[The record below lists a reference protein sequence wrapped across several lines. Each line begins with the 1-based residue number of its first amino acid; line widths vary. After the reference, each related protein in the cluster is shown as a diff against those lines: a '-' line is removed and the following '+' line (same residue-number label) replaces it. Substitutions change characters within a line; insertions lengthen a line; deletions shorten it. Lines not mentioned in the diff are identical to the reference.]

1 MGRRD
6 DDERE
11 DGETE
16 SVPET
21 AFPDGI
27 DAKTS
32 EAGGEVSM
40 SLEETNRVREK
51 LGLKPLRTGESD
63 RAKRKR
69 EAEEQ
74 AHAARRD
81 AEKSKETAEIAAR
94 IAAAKEKRQMEA
106 RNRST
111 AQLGEADDTEDDLSA
126 WVNKSRDIEL
136 KKKLEAK
143 RKAEELARKLA
154 EQDDDFEDSE
164 SDDDAEAREKKRLG
178 ELYTSDALAGL
189 RVRHGADEVAEGE
202 TVVLTLK
209 DSSIL
214 DETRTGVNDEG
225 DELENVLLAEEKRR
239 KRARAEAAKRPA
251 DKPFDEEDETANDG
265 PTVLGKYDEKKD
277 DDGLTLNAAGA
288 VSAAEELRKAEIRR
302 RLAASLGGAPA
313 GAREQS
319 AATEKKT
326 LAEFLTPAEVEA
338 REVADAA
345 ATFKKPKKKRRK
357 KLREKKLEVDELEGD
372 ALVPATSELGSRR
385 AREEEGSAADAAAA
399 TDRWRRDARFA
410 AALADAKRRTDARIL
425 AEMAG
430 DGPEGE
436 EDEAELER
444 ALARSRRAAAEGTRG
459 GVDFV
464 VAAVAERRAREEAEG
479 VAGVAGVADRVDAAG
494 AVVFDDAREFV
505 QGIDGGAFPNPEAGA
520 AGDGTDASEDEEAPF
535 APPPPPPG
543 SGADADGDGLPPPPS
558 PPPPDASPPAAP
570 ADRVTLGGIGES
582 STASKGLAATLALLK
597 DTGKLRETEMWDGRT
612 NDKKPLALQ
621 RAREAA
627 ALPSGEHEGKK
638 FDFNLDKYDEF
649 GRKMTPKEAFRD
661 LCHKFH
667 GIEPSKNKKDK
678 RLKRYQEEMK
688 QKKLAE
694 KLAEEG
700 AVGSMESM
708 KRVQQVSHAP
718 FLMLDGKLRAGQS
731 SNAEGMFAA
740 RDEARGAKRA
750 SAAGKDE
757 PVASRLGAVG
767 EKTKVAFQMSRP
779 KR

>member
-11 DGETE
+11 DGEADGA
-16 SVPET
+16 PET
-21 AFPDGI
+21 AFPEGI
-27 DAKTS
+27 DAKTT

-51 LGLKPLRTGESD
+51 LGLKPLRVGESD
-63 RAKRKR
+63 RAKRQR
-69 EAEEQ
+69 EAEQ
-74 AHAARRD
+74 AAHAARRD

-94 IAAAKEKRQMEA
+94 IAAAKERRQMDA
-106 RNRST
+106 RNRAT
-111 AQLGEADDTEDDLSA
+111 AQLGEADDAEDDLSA
-126 WVNKSRDIEL
+126 WVSKSRDIEL
-136 KKKLEAK
+136 KEKLEAK

-164 SDDDAEAREKKRLG
+164 SDDDGETRPKKSLG
-178 ELYTSDALAGL
+178 DMYTSEALAGL

-239 KRARAEAAKRPA
+239 KRARAEATKRPA
-251 DKPFDEEDETANDG
+251 NPFAEEDENDK
-265 PTVLGKYDEKKD
+265 TLLGKYDEKKEED
-277 DDGLTLNAAGA
+277 TLTLNDAGA
-288 VSAAEELRKAEIRR
+288 VSAAEEARKAEIRR

-313 GAREQS
+313 GAEEQS

-338 REVADAA
+338 REAA
-345 ATFKKPKKKRRK
+345 AAAAKFNRPKKKRRK
-357 KLREKKLEVDELEGD
+357 KLREKKLDVDELEGD
-372 ALVPATSELGSRR
+372 ALVPAASELGSRR
-385 AREEEGSAADAAAA
+385 RREEEGSAADAAAA
-399 TDRWRRDARFA
+399 TDRWRREAHFA
-410 AALADAKRRTDARIL
+410 AALTKAKRRTDERIL

-430 DGPEGE
+430 EEEEENLEE
-436 EDEAELER
+436 EDDELER
-444 ALARSRRAAAEGTRG
+444 ALARSRTAAAAAEKKSG
-459 GVDFV
+459 GVDAV
-464 VAAVAERRAREEAEG
+464 VAAVAERRLKDEALPGG
-479 VAGVAGVADRVDAAG
+479 VDGAASAGG
-494 AVVFDDAREFV
+494 VVFSDMQEFV
-505 QGIDGGAFPNPEAGA
+505 QGIDGGAREDGDETGDAMDA
-520 AGDGTDASEDEEAPF
+520 AEDEEMPP

-543 SGADADGDGLPPPPS
+543 AEADADSDGAMPPPP
-558 PPPPDASPPAAP
+558 PPPPTAVPPPAP
-570 ADRVTLGGIGES
+570 VERVNLGGIGEA

-597 DTGKLRETEMWDGRT
+597 DTGKLHETEMWDGRT

-678 RLKRYQEEMK
+678 RLRQYQEEMK

-708 KRVQQVSHAP
+708 KRVQQVSHSP

-731 SNAEGMFAA
+731 SHAEGGFAA
-740 RDEARGAKRA
+740 RDEEDGAKSA
-750 SAAGKDE
+750 GAAGNKK
-757 PVASRLGAVG
+757 PAASKLGAVG
-767 EKTKVAFQMSRP
+767 GAAKVAFQMSKP
-779 KR
+779 KQR

>member
-11 DGETE
+11 DGEADA
-16 SVPET
+16 PET
-21 AFPDGI
+21 AFPEGI
-27 DAKTS
+27 DAKTT

-63 RAKRKR
+63 RAKRQR

-74 AHAARRD
+74 AHTARRD

-106 RNRST
+106 RNRAT
-111 AQLGEADDTEDDLSA
+111 AQLGEADDAEDDLSA
-126 WVNKSRDIEL
+126 WVTKSRDIEL

-164 SDDDAEAREKKRLG
+164 SDDDASLTRGKKSLG
-178 ELYTSDALAGL
+178 DLYTSDALAGL

-209 DSSIL
+209 DASVL

-239 KRARAEAAKRPA
+239 KRARAEATKRPA
-251 DKPFDEEDETANDG
+251 DAPFAEEDENDK
-265 PTVLGKYDEKKD
+265 TRILGKYDEKKD
-277 DDGLTLNAAGA
+277 DDVLTLNDAGSI
-288 VSAAEELRKAEIRR
+288 SAAEERRKAEIRR

-326 LAEFLTPAEVEA
+326 LAEFLTPAEVAA
-338 REVADAA
+338 REAADAA
-345 ATFKKPKKKRRK
+345 AKFNKPKKKRRK
-357 KLREKKLEVDELEGD
+357 KLREKKLDVDELEGD
-372 ALVPATSELGSRR
+372 ALVPAASELGSRR
-385 AREEEGSAADAAAA
+385 TREEEGSAADAAAA
-399 TDRWRRDARFA
+399 TDRWRRDAQFA
-410 AALADAKRRTDARIL
+410 AALTKAKRRTDERIL

-430 DGPEGE
+430 DGLEEE
-436 EDEAELER
+436 EDDELER
-444 ALARSRRAAAEGTRG
+444 ALARSRRAAAENTKNERG
-459 GVDFV
+459 GVASV
-464 VAAVAERRAREEAEG
+464 VAAVAERRAKEEAEG
-479 VAGVAGVADRVDAAG
+479 GSERAGVAGG
-494 AVVFDDAREFV
+494 VVFSDTQEFV
-505 QGIDGGAFPNPEAGA
+505 QNIDGGAPTESA
-520 AGDGTDASEDEEAPF
+520 AGDEMDAAEDEEMPP

-543 SGADADGDGLPPPPS
+543 VDADADADSDGAMPPPP
-558 PPPPDASPPAAP
+558 PPPPGASPPAAP
-570 ADRVTLGGIGES
+570 AERVNLGGIGEA

-597 DTGKLRETEMWDGRT
+597 DTGKLGETEMWDGRT

-667 GIEPSKNKKDK
+667 GIEPSKNKKEK
-678 RLKRYQEEMK
+678 RLKQYQEEMK

-708 KRVQQVSHAP
+708 KRVQQVSHSP

-731 SNAEGMFAA
+731 SNAEGGFAG
-740 RDEARGAKRA
+740 RDEARGAKSA
-750 SAAGKDE
+750 GAAGNEE

-767 EKTKVAFQMSRP
+767 GKAKVAFQMSKP

>member
-6 DDERE
+6 DDDRE
-11 DGETE
+11 DGEAE
-16 SVPET
+16 DAPET

-27 DAKTS
+27 DAKTT

-63 RAKRKR
+63 RAKRQR
-69 EAEEQ
+69 EAEER

-81 AEKSKETAEIAAR
+81 AEKSKETAEIAVR

-106 RNRST
+106 RNRAT
-111 AQLGEADDTEDDLSA
+111 AQLGEADDADDDLSA

-136 KKKLEAK
+136 KKKLEEK

-164 SDDDAEAREKKRLG
+164 SDDDAERREKKRLG
-178 ELYTSDALAGL
+178 DVYASDALAGL

-202 TVVLTLK
+202 TVILTLK

-225 DELENVLLAEEKRR
+225 DELENVLLTEEKRR
-239 KRARAEAAKRPA
+239 KRARAEASKRPA
-251 DKPFDEEDETANDG
+251 AGSPFGEEDETATDG

-277 DDGLTLNAAGA
+277 DDALTLNDAGA
-288 VSAAEELRKAEIRR
+288 VSAAEERRKAEIRR
-302 RLAASLGGAPA
+302 RLAASLGGVSET
-313 GAREQS
+313 AREQS

-326 LAEFLTPAEVEA
+326 LAEFFTPAEVAA
-338 REVADAA
+338 REAAEAA
-345 ATFKKPKKKRRK
+345 AKFNKPKKKRRK
-357 KLREKKLEVDELEGD
+357 KLREKKLDVDELEGD

-385 AREEEGSAADAAAA
+385 RREEEGSAADAAAA
-399 TDRWRRDARFA
+399 TDRWRRDAQFA
-410 AALADAKRRTDARIL
+410 AALTKAKRRTDERIL

-430 DGPEGE
+430 DGPEAE
-436 EDEAELER
+436 EDDDELER
-444 ALARSRRAAAEGTRG
+444 ALERSRRAAAEGKRG

-464 VAAVAERRAREEAEG
+464 VAAVAERRAKDEAEEG
-479 VAGVAGVADRVDAAG
+479 ADRAG
-494 AVVFDDAREFV
+494 GTGGVVFSDTQEFV
-505 QGIDGGAFPNPEAGA
+505 QGIAGGAPEEGA
-520 AGDGTDASEDEEAPF
+520 AGDETGAAEDEEMPP

-543 SGADADGDGLPPPPS
+543 ADADADSDGAMPPPPPPPPGTS
-558 PPPPDASPPAAP
+558 PPPAS
-570 ADRVTLGGIGES
+570 ADRVNLGGISES
-582 STASKGLAATLALLK
+582 STASKGLAATLELLK

-667 GIEPSKNKKDK
+667 GIEPSKNKKEK
-678 RLKRYQEEMK
+678 RLKQYQEEMK

-708 KRVQQVSHAP
+708 KRVQQVSHSP

-731 SNAEGMFAA
+731 SNAEGAFAP
-740 RDEARGAKRA
+740 RDEETLNAKSA
-750 SAAGKDE
+750 DAAGNDE
-757 PVASRLGAVG
+757 PKKVVSRLGAVG
-767 EKTKVAFQMSRP
+767 GKAKVAFQMSRP

>member
-11 DGETE
+11 DGEADA
-16 SVPET
+16 PET
-21 AFPDGI
+21 AFPEGI
-27 DAKTS
+27 DAKTT

-63 RAKRKR
+63 RAKRQR

-74 AHAARRD
+74 AHTARRD

-106 RNRST
+106 RNRAT
-111 AQLGEADDTEDDLSA
+111 AQLGEADDAEDDLSA
-126 WVNKSRDIEL
+126 WVTKSRDIEL
-136 KKKLEAK
+136 KEKLEAK

-164 SDDDAEAREKKRLG
+164 SDDDASLTRGKKSLG
-178 ELYTSDALAGL
+178 DLYTSDALAGL

-209 DSSIL
+209 DASVL

-239 KRARAEAAKRPA
+239 KRARAEATKRPA
-251 DKPFDEEDETANDG
+251 DAPFAEEDENDK
-265 PTVLGKYDEKKD
+265 TRILGKYDEKKD
-277 DDGLTLNAAGA
+277 DDVLTLNDAGSI
-288 VSAAEELRKAEIRR
+288 SAAEERRKAEIRR

-326 LAEFLTPAEVEA
+326 LAEFLTPAEVAA
-338 REVADAA
+338 REAADAA
-345 ATFKKPKKKRRK
+345 AKFNKPKKKRRK
-357 KLREKKLEVDELEGD
+357 KLREKKLDVDELEGD
-372 ALVPATSELGSRR
+372 ALVPAASELGSRR
-385 AREEEGSAADAAAA
+385 TREEEGSAADAAAA
-399 TDRWRRDARFA
+399 TDRWRRDAQFA
-410 AALADAKRRTDARIL
+410 AALTKAKRRTDERIL

-430 DGPEGE
+430 DGLEEE
-436 EDEAELER
+436 EDDELER
-444 ALARSRRAAAEGTRG
+444 ALARSRRAAAENTKNERG
-459 GVDFV
+459 GVASV
-464 VAAVAERRAREEAEG
+464 VAAVAERRAKEEAEG
-479 VAGVAGVADRVDAAG
+479 GSERAGVAGG
-494 AVVFDDAREFV
+494 VVFSDTQEFV
-505 QGIDGGAFPNPEAGA
+505 QNIDGGAPTESA
-520 AGDGTDASEDEEAPF
+520 AGDEMDAAEDEEMPP

-543 SGADADGDGLPPPPS
+543 VDADADADSDGAMPPPP
-558 PPPPDASPPAAP
+558 PPPPGASPPAAP
-570 ADRVTLGGIGES
+570 AERVNLGGIGEA

-597 DTGKLRETEMWDGRT
+597 DTGKLGETEMWDGRT

-678 RLKRYQEEMK
+678 RLRQYQEEMK

-708 KRVQQVSHAP
+708 KRVQQVSHSP

-731 SNAEGMFAA
+731 SHAEGGFAKS
-740 RDEARGAKRA
+740 DEEDGAKSA
-750 SAAGKDE
+750 GAAGNEE

-767 EKTKVAFQMSRP
+767 GKAKVAFQMSKP

>member
-11 DGETE
+11 DGEADGA
-16 SVPET
+16 PET
-21 AFPDGI
+21 AFPEGI
-27 DAKTS
+27 DAKTT

-63 RAKRKR
+63 RAKRQR

-74 AHAARRD
+74 AHTARRD

-106 RNRST
+106 RNRAT
-111 AQLGEADDTEDDLSA
+111 AQLGEADDADDDLSA

-136 KKKLEAK
+136 KKKLEEK

-164 SDDDAEAREKKRLG
+164 SDDDAERREKKRLG
-178 ELYTSDALAGL
+178 DVYASDALAGL

-202 TVVLTLK
+202 TVILTLK

-225 DELENVLLAEEKRR
+225 DELENVLLTEEKRR
-239 KRARAEAAKRPA
+239 KRARAEASKRPA
-251 DKPFDEEDETANDG
+251 AGSPFGEEDETATDG

-277 DDGLTLNAAGA
+277 DDALTLNDAGA
-288 VSAAEELRKAEIRR
+288 VSAAEERRKAEIRR
-302 RLAASLGGAPA
+302 RLAASLGGVSET
-313 GAREQS
+313 AREQS

-326 LAEFLTPAEVEA
+326 LAEFLTPAEVAA
-338 REVADAA
+338 REAAEAA
-345 ATFKKPKKKRRK
+345 AKFNKPKKKRRK
-357 KLREKKLEVDELEGD
+357 KLREKKLDVDELEGD

-385 AREEEGSAADAAAA
+385 RREEEGSAADAAAA
-399 TDRWRRDARFA
+399 TDRWRRDAQFA
-410 AALADAKRRTDARIL
+410 AALTKAKRRTDERIL

-430 DGPEGE
+430 DGLEEE
-436 EDEAELER
+436 EDDELER
-444 ALARSRRAAAEGTRG
+444 ALARSRRAAAENTKNARG
-459 GVDFV
+459 GVASV
-464 VAAVAERRAREEAEG
+464 VAAVAERRAKEEAEG
-479 VAGVAGVADRVDAAG
+479 GSERAGVAGG
-494 AVVFDDAREFV
+494 VVFSDTQEFV
-505 QGIDGGAFPNPEAGA
+505 QNIDGGAPTESA
-520 AGDGTDASEDEEAPF
+520 AGDEMDAAEDEEMPP

-543 SGADADGDGLPPPPS
+543 VDADADADSDGAMPPPP
-558 PPPPDASPPAAP
+558 PPPPGASPPAAP
-570 ADRVTLGGIGES
+570 AERVNLGGIGEA

-597 DTGKLRETEMWDGRT
+597 DTGKLGETEMWDGRT

-667 GIEPSKNKKDK
+667 GIEPSKNKKEK
-678 RLKRYQEEMK
+678 RLKQYQEEMK

-708 KRVQQVSHAP
+708 KRVQQVSHSP

-731 SNAEGMFAA
+731 SNAEGGFAG
-740 RDEARGAKRA
+740 RDEARGAKSA
-750 SAAGKDE
+750 GAAGNEE

-767 EKTKVAFQMSRP
+767 GKAKVAFQMSKP

>member
-11 DGETE
+11 DGEADA
-16 SVPET
+16 PET
-21 AFPDGI
+21 AFPEGI
-27 DAKTS
+27 DAKTT

-63 RAKRKR
+63 RAKRQR

-74 AHAARRD
+74 AHTARRD

-106 RNRST
+106 RNRAT
-111 AQLGEADDTEDDLSA
+111 AQLGEADDAEDDLSA
-126 WVNKSRDIEL
+126 WVTKSRDIEL

-164 SDDDAEAREKKRLG
+164 SDDDASLTRGKKSLG
-178 ELYTSDALAGL
+178 DLYTSDALAGL

-209 DSSIL
+209 DASVL

-239 KRARAEAAKRPA
+239 KRARAEATKRPA
-251 DKPFDEEDETANDG
+251 DAPFAEEDENDK
-265 PTVLGKYDEKKD
+265 TRILGKYDEKKD
-277 DDGLTLNAAGA
+277 DDVLTLNDAGSI
-288 VSAAEELRKAEIRR
+288 SAAEERRKAEIRR

-326 LAEFLTPAEVEA
+326 LAEFLTPAEVAA
-338 REVADAA
+338 REAADAA
-345 ATFKKPKKKRRK
+345 AKFNKPKKKRRK
-357 KLREKKLEVDELEGD
+357 KLREKKLDVDELEGD
-372 ALVPATSELGSRR
+372 ALVPAASELGSRR
-385 AREEEGSAADAAAA
+385 TREEEGSAADAAAA
-399 TDRWRRDARFA
+399 TDRWRRDAQFA
-410 AALADAKRRTDARIL
+410 AALTKAKRRTDERIL

-430 DGPEGE
+430 DGLEEE
-436 EDEAELER
+436 EDDELER
-444 ALARSRRAAAEGTRG
+444 ALARSRRAAAENTKNERG
-459 GVDFV
+459 GVASV
-464 VAAVAERRAREEAEG
+464 VAAVAERRAKEEAEG
-479 VAGVAGVADRVDAAG
+479 GSGRAGVAGG
-494 AVVFDDAREFV
+494 VVFSDTQEFV
-505 QGIDGGAFPNPEAGA
+505 QNIDGGAPTESA
-520 AGDGTDASEDEEAPF
+520 AGDEMDAAEDEEMPP

-543 SGADADGDGLPPPPS
+543 VDADADADSDGAMPPPP
-558 PPPPDASPPAAP
+558 PPPPGASPPAAP
-570 ADRVTLGGIGES
+570 AERVNLGGIGEA

-597 DTGKLRETEMWDGRT
+597 DTGKLGETEMWDGRT

-667 GIEPSKNKKDK
+667 GIEPSKNKKEK
-678 RLKRYQEEMK
+678 RLKQYQEEMK

-708 KRVQQVSHAP
+708 KRVQQVSHSP

-731 SNAEGMFAA
+731 SNAEGGFAG
-740 RDEARGAKRA
+740 RDEARGAKSA
-750 SAAGKDE
+750 GAAGNEE

-767 EKTKVAFQMSRP
+767 GKAKVAFQMSKP

>member
-11 DGETE
+11 DGEADA
-16 SVPET
+16 PET
-21 AFPDGI
+21 AFPEGI
-27 DAKTS
+27 DAKTT

-63 RAKRKR
+63 RAKRQR

-74 AHAARRD
+74 AHTARRD

-106 RNRST
+106 RNRAT
-111 AQLGEADDTEDDLSA
+111 AQLGEADDAEDDLSA
-126 WVNKSRDIEL
+126 WVTKSRDIEL
-136 KKKLEAK
+136 KEKLEAK

-164 SDDDAEAREKKRLG
+164 SDDDASLTRGKKSLG
-178 ELYTSDALAGL
+178 DLYTSDALAGL

-209 DSSIL
+209 DASVL

-239 KRARAEAAKRPA
+239 KRARAEATKRPA
-251 DKPFDEEDETANDG
+251 DAPFAEEDENDK
-265 PTVLGKYDEKKD
+265 TRILGKYDEKKD
-277 DDGLTLNAAGA
+277 DDVLTLNDAGSI
-288 VSAAEELRKAEIRR
+288 SAAEERRKAEIRR

-326 LAEFLTPAEVEA
+326 LAEFLTPAEVAA
-338 REVADAA
+338 REAADAA
-345 ATFKKPKKKRRK
+345 AKFNKPKKKRRK
-357 KLREKKLEVDELEGD
+357 KLREKKLDVDELEGD
-372 ALVPATSELGSRR
+372 ALVPAASELGSRR
-385 AREEEGSAADAAAA
+385 TREEEGSAADAAAA
-399 TDRWRRDARFA
+399 TDRWRRDAQFA
-410 AALADAKRRTDARIL
+410 AALTKAKRRTDERIL

-430 DGPEGE
+430 DGLEEE
-436 EDEAELER
+436 EDDELER
-444 ALARSRRAAAEGTRG
+444 ALARSRRAAAENTKNERG
-459 GVDFV
+459 GVASV
-464 VAAVAERRAREEAEG
+464 VAAVAERRAKEEAEG
-479 VAGVAGVADRVDAAG
+479 GSERAGVAGG
-494 AVVFDDAREFV
+494 VVFSDTQEFV
-505 QGIDGGAFPNPEAGA
+505 QNIDGGAPTESA
-520 AGDGTDASEDEEAPF
+520 AGDEMDAAEDEEMPP

-543 SGADADGDGLPPPPS
+543 VDADADADSDGAMPPPP
-558 PPPPDASPPAAP
+558 PPPPGASPPAAP
-570 ADRVTLGGIGES
+570 AERVNLGGIGEA

-597 DTGKLRETEMWDGRT
+597 DTGKLGETEMWDGRT

-667 GIEPSKNKKDK
+667 GIEPSKNKKEK
-678 RLKRYQEEMK
+678 RLKQYQEEMK

-708 KRVQQVSHAP
+708 KRVQQVSHSP

-731 SNAEGMFAA
+731 SNAEGGFAG
-740 RDEARGAKRA
+740 RDEARGAKSA
-750 SAAGKDE
+750 GAAGNEE

-767 EKTKVAFQMSRP
+767 GKAKVAFQMSKP

>member
-11 DGETE
+11 DGEADA
-16 SVPET
+16 PET
-21 AFPDGI
+21 AFPEGI
-27 DAKTS
+27 DAKTT

-63 RAKRKR
+63 RAKRQR

-74 AHAARRD
+74 AHTARRD

-106 RNRST
+106 RNRAT
-111 AQLGEADDTEDDLSA
+111 AQLGEADDAEDDLSA
-126 WVNKSRDIEL
+126 WVTKSRDIEL

-164 SDDDAEAREKKRLG
+164 SDDDASLTRGKKSLG
-178 ELYTSDALAGL
+178 DLYTSDALAGL

-209 DSSIL
+209 DASVL

-239 KRARAEAAKRPA
+239 KRARAEATKRPA
-251 DKPFDEEDETANDG
+251 DAPFAEEDENDK
-265 PTVLGKYDEKKD
+265 TRILGKYDEKKD
-277 DDGLTLNAAGA
+277 NDVLTLNDAGSI
-288 VSAAEELRKAEIRR
+288 SAAEERRKAEIRR

-326 LAEFLTPAEVEA
+326 LAEFLTPAEVAA
-338 REVADAA
+338 REAADAA
-345 ATFKKPKKKRRK
+345 AKFNKPKKKRRK
-357 KLREKKLEVDELEGD
+357 KLREKKLDVDELEGD
-372 ALVPATSELGSRR
+372 ALVPAASELGSRR
-385 AREEEGSAADAAAA
+385 TREEEGSAADAAAA
-399 TDRWRRDARFA
+399 TDRWRRDAQFA
-410 AALADAKRRTDARIL
+410 AALTKAKRRTDERIL

-430 DGPEGE
+430 DGLEEE
-436 EDEAELER
+436 EDDELER
-444 ALARSRRAAAEGTRG
+444 ALARSRRAAAENTKNERG
-459 GVDFV
+459 GVASV
-464 VAAVAERRAREEAEG
+464 VAAVAERRAKEEAEG
-479 VAGVAGVADRVDAAG
+479 GSGRAGVAGG
-494 AVVFDDAREFV
+494 VVFSDTQEFV
-505 QGIDGGAFPNPEAGA
+505 QNIDGGAPTESA
-520 AGDGTDASEDEEAPF
+520 AGDEMDAAEDEEMPP

-543 SGADADGDGLPPPPS
+543 VDADADADSDGAMPPPP
-558 PPPPDASPPAAP
+558 PPPPGASPPAAP
-570 ADRVTLGGIGES
+570 AERVNLGGIGEA

-597 DTGKLRETEMWDGRT
+597 DTGKLGETEMWDGRT

-667 GIEPSKNKKDK
+667 GIEPSKNKKEK
-678 RLKRYQEEMK
+678 RLKQYQEEMK

-708 KRVQQVSHAP
+708 KRVQQVSHSP

-731 SNAEGMFAA
+731 SNAEGGFAG
-740 RDEARGAKRA
+740 RDEARGAKSA
-750 SAAGKDE
+750 GAAGNEE

-767 EKTKVAFQMSRP
+767 GKAKVAFQMSKP

>member
-11 DGETE
+11 DGEADA
-16 SVPET
+16 PET
-21 AFPDGI
+21 AFPEGI
-27 DAKTS
+27 DAKTT

-63 RAKRKR
+63 RAKRQR

-74 AHAARRD
+74 AHTARRD

-106 RNRST
+106 RNRAT
-111 AQLGEADDTEDDLSA
+111 VQLGEADDAEDDLSA
-126 WVNKSRDIEL
+126 WVTKSRDIEL

-164 SDDDAEAREKKRLG
+164 SDDDASLTRGKKSLG
-178 ELYTSDALAGL
+178 DLYTSDALAGL

-209 DSSIL
+209 DASVL

-239 KRARAEAAKRPA
+239 KRARAEATKRPA
-251 DKPFDEEDETANDG
+251 DAPFAEEDENDK
-265 PTVLGKYDEKKD
+265 TRILGKYDEKKD
-277 DDGLTLNAAGA
+277 DDVLTLNDAGS
-288 VSAAEELRKAEIRR
+288 VSAAEERRKAEIRR

-326 LAEFLTPAEVEA
+326 LAEFLTPAEVAA
-338 REVADAA
+338 REAADAA
-345 ATFKKPKKKRRK
+345 AKFNKPKKKRRK
-357 KLREKKLEVDELEGD
+357 KLREKKLDVDELEGD
-372 ALVPATSELGSRR
+372 ALTPAASELGSRR
-385 AREEEGSAADAAAA
+385 TREEEGSAADAAAA
-399 TDRWRRDARFA
+399 TDRWRRDAQFA
-410 AALADAKRRTDARIL
+410 AALTKAKRRTDERIL

-430 DGPEGE
+430 DGLEEE
-436 EDEAELER
+436 EDDELER
-444 ALARSRRAAAEGTRG
+444 ALARSRRAAAENTKNARG
-459 GVDFV
+459 GVASV
-464 VAAVAERRAREEAEG
+464 VAAVAERRAKEEAEG
-479 VAGVAGVADRVDAAG
+479 GSERAGVAGG
-494 AVVFDDAREFV
+494 VVFSDTQEFV
-505 QGIDGGAFPNPEAGA
+505 QGIDGGAPTESA
-520 AGDGTDASEDEEAPF
+520 AGDEIDAADEEMPP

-543 SGADADGDGLPPPPS
+543 VDADADADSDGAMPPPP
-558 PPPPDASPPAAP
+558 PPPPGASPPAAP
-570 ADRVTLGGIGES
+570 ADRVNLGGIGEA

-597 DTGKLRETEMWDGRT
+597 DTGKLGETEMWDGRT

-667 GIEPSKNKKDK
+667 GIEPSKNKKEK
-678 RLKRYQEEMK
+678 RLKQYQEEMK

-708 KRVQQVSHAP
+708 KRVQQVSHSP

-731 SNAEGMFAA
+731 SNAEGGFAG
-740 RDEARGAKRA
+740 RDEARGAKSA
-750 SAAGKDE
+750 GAAGNEE

-767 EKTKVAFQMSRP
+767 GKAKVAFQMSKP

>member
-11 DGETE
+11 DGEADA
-16 SVPET
+16 PET
-21 AFPDGI
+21 AFPEGI
-27 DAKTS
+27 DAKTT

-63 RAKRKR
+63 RAKRQR

-74 AHAARRD
+74 AHTARRD

-106 RNRST
+106 RNRAT
-111 AQLGEADDTEDDLSA
+111 AQLGEADDAEDDLSA
-126 WVNKSRDIEL
+126 WVTKSRDIEL

-164 SDDDAEAREKKRLG
+164 SDDDASLTRGKKSLG
-178 ELYTSDALAGL
+178 DLYTSDALAGL

-209 DSSIL
+209 DASVL

-239 KRARAEAAKRPA
+239 KRARAEATKRPA
-251 DKPFDEEDETANDG
+251 DAPFAEEDENDK
-265 PTVLGKYDEKKD
+265 TRILGKYDEKKD
-277 DDGLTLNAAGA
+277 DDVLTLNDAGSI
-288 VSAAEELRKAEIRR
+288 SAAEERRKAEIRR

-326 LAEFLTPAEVEA
+326 LAEFLTPAEVAA
-338 REVADAA
+338 REAADAA
-345 ATFKKPKKKRRK
+345 AKFNKPKKKRRK
-357 KLREKKLEVDELEGD
+357 KLREKKLDVDELEGD
-372 ALVPATSELGSRR
+372 ALVPAASELGSRR
-385 AREEEGSAADAAAA
+385 TREEEGSVADAAAA
-399 TDRWRRDARFA
+399 TDRWRRDAQFA
-410 AALADAKRRTDARIL
+410 AALTKAKRRTDERIL

-430 DGPEGE
+430 DGPEEE
-436 EDEAELER
+436 EDDELER
-444 ALARSRRAAAEGTRG
+444 ALARSRRAAAENTKNERG
-459 GVDFV
+459 GVASV
-464 VAAVAERRAREEAEG
+464 VAAVAERRAKEEAG
-479 VAGVAGVADRVDAAG
+479 GGSDRAGVAGG
-494 AVVFDDAREFV
+494 VVFSDTQEFV
-505 QGIDGGAFPNPEAGA
+505 QGIDGGAPTESA
-520 AGDGTDASEDEEAPF
+520 AGDEMDAAEDEEMPP

-543 SGADADGDGLPPPPS
+543 VDADADADAESDGAMPPPP
-558 PPPPDASPPAAP
+558 PPPPGASPPAAP
-570 ADRVTLGGIGES
+570 AERVNLGGIGEA

-597 DTGKLRETEMWDGRT
+597 DTGKLGETEMWDGRT

-667 GIEPSKNKKDK
+667 GIEPSKNKKEK
-678 RLKRYQEEMK
+678 RLKQYQEEMK

-708 KRVQQVSHAP
+708 KRVQQVSHSP

-731 SNAEGMFAA
+731 SNAEGGFAG
-740 RDEARGAKRA
+740 RDEARGAKSA
-750 SAAGKDE
+750 GAAGNEE

-767 EKTKVAFQMSRP
+767 GKAKVAFQMSKP

>member
-1 MGRRD
+1 
-6 DDERE
+6 
-11 DGETE
+11 
-16 SVPET
+16 
-21 AFPDGI
+21 
-27 DAKTS
+27 
-32 EAGGEVSM
+32 M

-63 RAKRKR
+63 RAKRQR

-74 AHAARRD
+74 AHTARRD

-106 RNRST
+106 RNRAT
-111 AQLGEADDTEDDLSA
+111 AQLGEADDAEDDLSA
-126 WVNKSRDIEL
+126 WVTKSRDIEL

-164 SDDDAEAREKKRLG
+164 SDDDASLTRGKKSLG
-178 ELYTSDALAGL
+178 DLYTSDALAGL

-209 DSSIL
+209 DASVL

-239 KRARAEAAKRPA
+239 KRARAEATKRPA
-251 DKPFDEEDETANDG
+251 DAPFAEEDENDK
-265 PTVLGKYDEKKD
+265 TRILGKYDEKKD
-277 DDGLTLNAAGA
+277 DDVLTLNDAGSI
-288 VSAAEELRKAEIRR
+288 SAAEERRKAEIRR

-326 LAEFLTPAEVEA
+326 LAEFLTPAEVAA
-338 REVADAA
+338 REAADAA
-345 ATFKKPKKKRRK
+345 AKFNKPKKKRRK
-357 KLREKKLEVDELEGD
+357 KLREKKLDVDELEGD
-372 ALVPATSELGSRR
+372 ALVPAASELGSRR
-385 AREEEGSAADAAAA
+385 TREEEGSAADAAAA
-399 TDRWRRDARFA
+399 TDRWRRDAQFA
-410 AALADAKRRTDARIL
+410 AALTKAKRRTDERIL

-430 DGPEGE
+430 DGLEEE
-436 EDEAELER
+436 EDDELER
-444 ALARSRRAAAEGTRG
+444 ALARSRRAAAENTKNERG
-459 GVDFV
+459 GVASV
-464 VAAVAERRAREEAEG
+464 VAAVAERRAKEEAEG
-479 VAGVAGVADRVDAAG
+479 GSERAGVAGG
-494 AVVFDDAREFV
+494 VVFSDTQEFV
-505 QGIDGGAFPNPEAGA
+505 QNIDGGAPTESA
-520 AGDGTDASEDEEAPF
+520 AGDEMDAAEDEEMPP

-543 SGADADGDGLPPPPS
+543 VDADADADCDGAMPPPP
-558 PPPPDASPPAAP
+558 PPPPGASPPAAP
-570 ADRVTLGGIGES
+570 AERVNLGGIGEA

-597 DTGKLRETEMWDGRT
+597 DTGKLGETEMWDGRT

-667 GIEPSKNKKDK
+667 GIEPSKNKKEK
-678 RLKRYQEEMK
+678 RLKQYQEEMK

-708 KRVQQVSHAP
+708 KRVQQVSHSP

-731 SNAEGMFAA
+731 SNAEGGFAG
-740 RDEARGAKRA
+740 RDEARGAKSA
-750 SAAGKDE
+750 GAAGNEE

-767 EKTKVAFQMSRP
+767 GKAKVAFQMSKP

>member
-11 DGETE
+11 DGEADA
-16 SVPET
+16 PET
-21 AFPDGI
+21 AFPEGI
-27 DAKTS
+27 DAKTT

-63 RAKRKR
+63 RAKRQR

-74 AHAARRD
+74 AHTARRD

-106 RNRST
+106 RNRAT
-111 AQLGEADDTEDDLSA
+111 AQLGEADDAEDDLSA
-126 WVNKSRDIEL
+126 WVTKSRDIEL

-164 SDDDAEAREKKRLG
+164 SDDDASLTRGKKSLG
-178 ELYTSDALAGL
+178 DLYTSDALAGL

-209 DSSIL
+209 DASVL

-239 KRARAEAAKRPA
+239 KRARAEATKRPA
-251 DKPFDEEDETANDG
+251 DAPFAEEDENDK
-265 PTVLGKYDEKKD
+265 TRILGKYDEKKD
-277 DDGLTLNAAGA
+277 NDVLTLNDAGSI
-288 VSAAEELRKAEIRR
+288 SAAEERRKAEIRR

-326 LAEFLTPAEVEA
+326 LAEFLTPAEVAA
-338 REVADAA
+338 REAADAA
-345 ATFKKPKKKRRK
+345 AKFNKPKKKRRK
-357 KLREKKLEVDELEGD
+357 KLREKKLDVDELEGD
-372 ALVPATSELGSRR
+372 ALVPAASELGSRR
-385 AREEEGSAADAAAA
+385 TREEEGSAADAAAA
-399 TDRWRRDARFA
+399 TDRWRRDAQFA
-410 AALADAKRRTDARIL
+410 AALTKAKRRTDERIL

-430 DGPEGE
+430 DGLEEE
-436 EDEAELER
+436 EDDELER
-444 ALARSRRAAAEGTRG
+444 ALARSRRAAAENTKNERG
-459 GVDFV
+459 GVASV
-464 VAAVAERRAREEAEG
+464 VAAVAERRAKEEAEG
-479 VAGVAGVADRVDAAG
+479 GSERAGVAGG
-494 AVVFDDAREFV
+494 VVFSDTQEFV
-505 QGIDGGAFPNPEAGA
+505 QNIDGGAPTESA
-520 AGDGTDASEDEEAPF
+520 AGDEMDAAEDEEMPP

-543 SGADADGDGLPPPPS
+543 VDADADADSDGAMPPPP
-558 PPPPDASPPAAP
+558 PPPPGASPPAAP
-570 ADRVTLGGIGES
+570 AERVNLGGIGEA

-597 DTGKLRETEMWDGRT
+597 DTGKLGETEMWDGRT

-667 GIEPSKNKKDK
+667 GIEPSKNKKEK
-678 RLKRYQEEMK
+678 RLKQYQEEMK

-708 KRVQQVSHAP
+708 KRVQQVSHSP

-731 SNAEGMFAA
+731 SNAEGGFAG
-740 RDEARGAKRA
+740 RDEARGAKSA
-750 SAAGKDE
+750 GAAGNEE

-767 EKTKVAFQMSRP
+767 GKAKVAFQMSKP

>member
-11 DGETE
+11 DGEADA
-16 SVPET
+16 PET
-21 AFPDGI
+21 AFPEGI
-27 DAKTS
+27 DAKTT

-63 RAKRKR
+63 RAKRQR

-74 AHAARRD
+74 AHTARRD

-106 RNRST
+106 RNRAT
-111 AQLGEADDTEDDLSA
+111 AQLGEADDAEDDLSA
-126 WVNKSRDIEL
+126 WVTKSRDIEL

-164 SDDDAEAREKKRLG
+164 SDDDASLTRGKKSLG
-178 ELYTSDALAGL
+178 DLYTSDALAGL

-209 DSSIL
+209 DASVL

-239 KRARAEAAKRPA
+239 KRARAEATKRPA
-251 DKPFDEEDETANDG
+251 DAPFAEEDENDK
-265 PTVLGKYDEKKD
+265 TRILGKYDEKKD
-277 DDGLTLNAAGA
+277 DDVLTLNDAGSI
-288 VSAAEELRKAEIRR
+288 SAAEERRKAEIRR

-326 LAEFLTPAEVEA
+326 LAEFLTPAEVAA
-338 REVADAA
+338 REAADAA
-345 ATFKKPKKKRRK
+345 AKFNKPKKKRRK
-357 KLREKKLEVDELEGD
+357 KLREKKLDVDELEGD
-372 ALVPATSELGSRR
+372 ALVPAASELGSRR
-385 AREEEGSAADAAAA
+385 TREEEGSAADAAAA
-399 TDRWRRDARFA
+399 TDRWRRDAQFA
-410 AALADAKRRTDARIL
+410 AALTKAKRRTDERIL

-430 DGPEGE
+430 DGLEEE
-436 EDEAELER
+436 EDDELER
-444 ALARSRRAAAEGTRG
+444 ALARSRRAAAENTKNERG
-459 GVDFV
+459 GVASV
-464 VAAVAERRAREEAEG
+464 VAAVAERRAKEEAEG
-479 VAGVAGVADRVDAAG
+479 GSERAGVAGG
-494 AVVFDDAREFV
+494 VVFSDTQEFV
-505 QGIDGGAFPNPEAGA
+505 QNIDGGAPTESA
-520 AGDGTDASEDEEAPF
+520 AGDEMDAAEDEEMPP

-543 SGADADGDGLPPPPS
+543 VDADADADCDGAMPPPP
-558 PPPPDASPPAAP
+558 PPPPGASPPAAP
-570 ADRVTLGGIGES
+570 AERVNLGGIGEA

-597 DTGKLRETEMWDGRT
+597 DTGKLGETEMWDGRT

-667 GIEPSKNKKDK
+667 GIEPSKNKKEK
-678 RLKRYQEEMK
+678 RLKQYQEEMK

-708 KRVQQVSHAP
+708 KRVQQVSHSP

-731 SNAEGMFAA
+731 SNAEGGFAG
-740 RDEARGAKRA
+740 RDEARGAKSA
-750 SAAGKDE
+750 GAAGNEE

-767 EKTKVAFQMSRP
+767 GKAKVAFQMSKP